1 MKTLQIFKPGRH
13 VAADGRAY
21 EFSAADLQATATA
34 YDPAK
39 HEAPLVV
46 GHPKTDDPAYG
57 WAKALTFSDALE
69 ATPDQVDAAFAEMV
83 GAGRFKKISASF
95 YAPDAPSNPV
105 PGVFYL
111 RHIGFLGAQP
121 PAVKGL
127 KNASFADADKGVIDF
142 MDYDDMTVAALFR
155 NLREW
160 FIAKFGTD
168 EADKV
173 LPGYSLDQLQ
183 TSAATETDDAA
194 LDTPAY
200 NENTQGA
207 TMTPDQIKAKETE
220 LAAIAAAQ
228 TAKDA
233 EFAERETRIAAQE
246 ATTRSAAAVAFCEGL
261 VKDGKMLPVHRDGM
275 VAFMA
280 AIESV
285 KSTVD
290 FSEGD
295 KKVSHPTGDWL
306 RTYLSAQPKLVDF
319 KEHGAGSA
327 AAEEEANPQ
336 FAAEALSRRAVEF
349 QEAERKAGRE
359 INIAQA
365 VQHVAA
371 AAK

>member
-21 EFSAADLQATATA
+21 EFSAADLQATAAA

-57 WAKALTFSDALE
+57 WTKALAFNDALE

-95 YAPDAPSNPV
+95 YAPDAPANPV
-105 PGVFYL
+105 PGVYYL

-142 MDYDDMTVAALFR
+142 MDYDDMQVASLFR

-173 LPGYSLDQLQ
+173 IPGYSVDQLQ
-183 TSAATETDDAA
+183 TAAAVEDDDTETDPA
-194 LDTPAY
+194 LPQYSEQENHVDKAEAERITA
-200 NENTQGA
+200 ENTR
-207 TMTPDQIKAKETE
+207 
-220 LAAIAAAQ
+220 LAAQLAQ
-228 TAKDA
+228 
-233 EFAERETRIAAQE
+233 FAERENAIKAAETAQRRT
-246 ATTRSAAAVAFCEGL
+246 AIVAFCDGL
-261 VKDGKMLPVHRDGM
+261 IAAGKMLPVHKDGM
-275 VAFMA
+275 VSFMA
-280 AIESV
+280 ALDGAQVVE
-285 KSTVD
+285 
-290 FSEGD
+290 FGEGD
-295 KKVSHPTGDWL
+295 KKVSKPGGDWL
-306 RTYLSAQPKLVDF
+306 REFLESHPKLVEF
-319 KEHGAGSA
+319 KEAGAGGA
-327 AAEEEANPQ
+327 DRAEETNPE
-336 FAAEALSRRAVEF
+336 FAAVDLSRRAVEF
-349 QEAERKAGRE
+349 MEAERKAGRE

-371 AAK
+371 AA